1 MTRNKL
7 SFLFTVM
14 FLVSCS
20 TSNQSPIDTST
31 RISALA
37 STAIGTVAPPTLTSI
52 PASTVTVTPLP
63 SWTPLPTLVDE
74 DSFLD
79 FISFTKNS
87 CKFPCWAGIH
97 PSETDWD
104 KALVALRPM
113 ESMAK
118 FETYIGVE
126 GLFGKENVVTW
137 YLSGNEFTV
146 NGDIGAIVA
155 NRNRVNLIH
164 INVVGSSKPSADH
177 PSESFPLPQSLNL
190 QSVLKEYGVPAM
202 VFLYT
207 FIHDEPGPLP
217 FSVLLVYPENQF
229 YIIYQ
234 RNAKLSGNT
243 VAACGPEFYL
253 ELGVVDNKDK
263 LLSADTIAHN
273 PETTDIGIENWKPV
287 QQVLSLSPEK
297 FHAIYSASM
306 TECMSFS
313 SDLWRP

>member
-1 MTRNKL
+1 
-7 SFLFTVM
+7 M

-20 TSNQSPIDTST
+20 TTNQTPIDTPT

-37 STAIGTVAPPTLTSI
+37 STAIGTVAPPTQTLTSI
-52 PASTVTVTPLP
+52 PAFTMTVTPIP
-63 SWTPLPTLVDE
+63 SWTPLATLVDE

-87 CKFPCWAGIH
+87 VCKFPCWAGIH
-97 PSETDWD
+97 SGETDWD
-104 KALVALRPM
+104 KALFALRPM

-118 FETYIGVE
+118 FDTYIGVE

-137 YLSGNEFTV
+137 YLSGNELTV

-155 NRNRVNLIH
+155 NRNKVNLIH

-177 PSESFPLPQSLNL
+177 PSQSLPLPQNFSL
-190 QSVLKEYGVPAM
+190 QSVLNEYGVPAM

-207 FIHDEPGPLP
+207 FIHDEQGPLP

-234 RNAKLSGNT
+234 RDAKLIGNN

-253 ELGVVDNKDK
+253 ELAVVDNKDK
-263 LLSADTIAHN
+263 LVSADTIAN
-273 PETTDIGIENWKPV
+273 NLEMQGIGIENWKPV
-287 QQVLSLSPEK
+287 EQILSMSPEK
-297 FHAIYSASM
+297 FHAIYSAST
-306 TECMSFS
+306 TECITFS
-313 SDLWRP
+313 SNLWEP